1 MLVIGNIWGL
11 GLHMWELSV
20 PLALCFCKP
29 KILLL
34 KFKLLIKR
42 RKWEM
47 LNITEDMVVQTMTGL
62 TIRMI

>member
-1 MLVIGNIWGL
+1 
-11 GLHMWELSV
+11 MWELSV